1 MRMLVL
7 QRFCLSQHSHGY
19 DERELRC
26 TCMNAL
32 YMQQQAS
39 MTGINIVG
47 LLLLALPLGQHRF
60 WALPDRGPTIRKS
73 EYLKSGA

>member
-1 MRMLVL
+1 
-7 QRFCLSQHSHGY
+7 
-19 DERELRC
+19 
-26 TCMNAL
+26 MNKHAL
-32 YMQQQAS
+32 YMQHGTS
-39 MTGINIVG
+39 ITGKINVG